1 MRVHD
6 ACVCPRKGQPR
17 DLFAGAYAE
26 RLFIIA
32 GTAST
37 VNTPA
42 NISADAANI
51 LTVMGSPMK
60 IMPAAEPN
68 IPEVE
73 RRIATWV
80 AEVYF

>member
-1 MRVHD
+1 MTRAFVRAKGGRVIHYS
-6 ACVCPRKGQPR
+6 A
-17 DLFAGAYAE
+17 AAYAE
-26 RLFIIA
+26 RLLIIA

-37 VNTPA
+37 VSTPA

-51 LTVMGSPMK
+51 LTVMGSPK
-60 IMPAAEPN
+60 NIMPAAEPN